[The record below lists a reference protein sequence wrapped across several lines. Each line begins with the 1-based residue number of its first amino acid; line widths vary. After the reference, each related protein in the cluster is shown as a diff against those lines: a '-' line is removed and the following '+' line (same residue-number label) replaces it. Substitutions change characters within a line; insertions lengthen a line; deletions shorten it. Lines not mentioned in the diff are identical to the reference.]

1 MTLSDLARRSVLG
14 CIVGSCCLLSAG
26 GADATHLAFVTDMG
40 DSTVSVVDLDLAREV
55 QTIAVGP
62 APIGMALHLGRT
74 PLIATANSKARNV
87 TLIDPVRRE
96 ALPQTVQ
103 TGNGPEDVAFSAD
116 GHQLAATSYFEK
128 SVTFSDVAS
137 HALLGDPITFDDK
150 IPRHLLMSSD
160 GSELYVLLHD
170 QEGAVAV
177 VDYVSR
183 KVVKTIPIGPFPIDF
198 ALAANGSYLLVACFD
213 AQTVTRVDLR
223 TRTVADTFHV
233 DTGAGIAAHPTRP
246 VLYSMLNF
254 DGAIIA
260 FDYAEHKALATIDV
274 GGAPAHGVVTPDGRF
289 LYAANSDG
297 NNLAQ
302 IDTATNAA
310 VVRIAVGADPQ
321 SVVLFDTSEA
331 SLGWLWPLVGGVAV
345 LAVVGVVVWRRRSA

>member
-1 MTLSDLARRSVLG
+1 MSLCRSGRWTLGYA
-14 CIVGSCCLLSAG
+14 IASCCLLAASA
-26 GADATHLAFVTDMG
+26 ADAAHLAFVTDMG
-40 DSTVSVVDLDLAREV
+40 DNAVSVVDRDLAREV

-62 APIGMALHLGRT
+62 APMGMTLHLGRI
-74 PLIATANSKARNV
+74 PLIAVANSKARNA
-87 TLIDPVRRE
+87 TLIDPVHRE

-137 HALLGDPITFDDK
+137 HALLGDPITFDDR
-150 IPRHLLMSSD
+150 IPRHLLMSPD
-160 GSELYVLLHD
+160 GGELYVLLHD
-170 QEGAVAV
+170 QEGAVAI

-183 KVVKTIPIGPFPIDF
+183 KVVKTIPVGVFPIDF
-198 ALAANGSYLLVACFD
+198 ALAGNGAYLLVACFD

-223 TRTVADTFHV
+223 TRTVADTFRV

-254 DGAIIA
+254 DGAILA

-297 NNLAQ
+297 NNVVQ
-302 IDTATNAA
+302 IDTATNAP
-310 VVRIAVGADPQ
+310 VVRIAVGADAQ
-321 SVVLFDTSEA
+321 SIVLFDTSE
-331 SLGWLWPLVGGVAV
+331 SSGWLWPLLVGLIILAAVAA
-345 LAVVGVVVWRRRSA
+345 LVWRRHSA